1 MASSK
6 RHSASAVLF
15 TSILSSSGAWGGSQI
30 INGVPATIEEAP
42 YHVLFDMSGDC
53 GASWIGGRWV
63 LTAAHCVEDDRQ
75 NGYVH
80 AGITKVSEKSDATR
94 IPIKRYIVHPEY
106 KTRDKDIAL
115 LELSRDITTP
125 KARPI
130 ALVSPADASAG
141 LTATGR
147 AARLTGWGL
156 DANEKFPDNLY
167 KLDAKIG
174 SNDNQ
179 SWVLTFAG
187 AVGGKL
193 QGSCS
198 GDSGGPLVVKDATG
212 TFWLQAGVVN
222 SGTGEC
228 GENPGFYARVSSFY
242 SWIQENT
249 GKVTAL
255 AGAGAGQPTI
265 LSVEGGRF
273 QLIRPRTLEVTVLDL
288 AGAAV
293 GRSAGRYSEGY
304 HALPTA
310 GLAHGNYILRFVGDG
325 LRIDW
330 PLRVGP

>member
-1 MASSK
+1 MAKSN
-6 RHSASAVLF
+6 RITLSAVLF
-15 TSILSSSGAWGGSQI
+15 TNILASTGAWCGSQI
-30 INGVPATIEEAP
+30 INGVQATIEEAP

-94 IPIKRYIVHPEY
+94 IPIKRYILHPEY

-141 LTATGR
+141 LTAPGR
-147 AARLTGWGL
+147 AARLTGWGM
-156 DANEKFPDNLY
+156 DANERFPDNLY

-187 AVGGKL
+187 AVGGRL

-198 GDSGGPLVVKDATG
+198 GDSGGPLVVKDAAG
-212 TFWLQAGVVN
+212 AFWLQAGVVN

-249 GKVTAL
+249 GNVTGL
-255 AGAGAGQPTI
+255 PGAGAVRPSI
-265 LSVEGGRF
+265 LTVEGGRF
-273 QLIRPRTLEVTVLDL
+273 RLIRPRTLDVLILDL
-288 AGAAV
+288 SGAAV
-293 GRSAGRYSEGY
+293 GRAAGRYSEGY
-304 HALPTA
+304 HALPSA
-310 GLAHGNYILRFVGDG
+310 GLAPGSYILRFVGDG
-325 LRIDW
+325 LRMNR
-330 PLRVGP
+330 PLSVGR